1 MVRVSAARLI
11 PMDAREIVEGLAL
24 TARTAARTLVATT
37 GDTRRAA
44 LRAIADEIDARADE
58 IAAANN
64 LDIERA
70 KAESMH
76 PQMQD
81 RLLLTLDRIAGIAR
95 GARQV
100 ADLEDPLGR
109 ILKKSTLPNGLEL
122 EQITVPFGV
131 IGMVY
136 EARPNVTVDAAVIL
150 LMSGNAALL
159 RGSSTADASN
169 RVLVEV
175 MRSALAKTSISPDV
189 IQLVPSDDRATVKAL
204 LTARGKVDLVIP
216 RGSAALIRMVVDE
229 ATVPTI
235 ETGAGVC
242 HVYVDAAADLQKALP
257 IVMNSKTH
265 RPSVCN
271 AAETVLIHKGVA
283 EKFLP
288 TLLQSLHGAGVLL
301 HCDEATEKVAQSLS
315 IDTTRA
321 TAENWGTEYGVLEIN
336 VGVVDSL
343 ESAIDHIATFG
354 TQHTEAIV
362 TEDKESARKF
372 IAMSD
377 CAAVMVNASTR
388 FTDGEQ
394 MGFGAEIGISNQKL
408 HARGPMGLEAMTTTT
423 WVVTGTGQIR
433 S

>member
-1 MVRVSAARLI
+1 MSAT
-11 PMDAREIVEGLAL
+11 EIVDGLAL
-24 TARTAARTLVATT
+24 KARRAARTLSTT
-37 GDTRRAA
+37 SGAERKAA
-44 LRAIADEIDARADE
+44 LEAIAQALESRSAEILAANEEDMVNARAE
-58 IAAANN
+58 G
-64 LDIERA
+64 
-70 KAESMH
+70 MH

-81 RLLLTLDRIAGIAR
+81 RLLLTHARITGMAD

-100 ADLEDPLGR
+100 AALADPLGQVLR
-109 ILKKSTLPNGLEL
+109 KSTLPNGLEL
-122 EQITVPFGV
+122 EQISVPFGV

-159 RGSSTADASN
+159 RGSSSARNSNEILVNVIKDALSQ
-169 RVLVEV
+169 
-175 MRSALAKTSISPDV
+175 TTISPDV
-189 IQLVPSDDRATVKAL
+189 IQLVPSDNRETVTAL

-216 RGSAALIRMVVDE
+216 RGSASLIRMVIDQ

-242 HVYVDAAADLQKALP
+242 HVYVDEFADIEKALP
-257 IVMNSKTH
+257 IVINSKTH

-271 AAETVLIHKGVA
+271 AAETLLVHKAVAPIFLPMVLKALHEAGVILHCDAPTQKVA
-283 EKFLP
+283 EKFAIP
-288 TLLQSLHGAGVLL
+288 STL
-301 HCDEATEKVAQSLS
+301 ATN
-315 IDTTRA
+315 
-321 TAENWGTEYGVLEIN
+321 ENWSTEYGVLEIN

-343 ESAIDHIATFG
+343 DAAADHITQYG
-354 TQHTEAIV
+354 TNHTEAIV
-362 TEDKESARKF
+362 TENQESAARF
-372 IAMSD
+372 IALSD

-423 WVVTGTGQIR
+423 WIVTGTGQIR

>member
-1 MVRVSAARLI
+1 
-11 PMDAREIVEGLAL
+11 MDATAIVEGLAL
-24 TARTAARTLVATT
+24 TARSAARTLVASSA
-37 GDTRRAA
+37 DTRRQA
-44 LRAIADEIDARADE
+44 LRAIAAALEDRSDEIL
-58 IAAANN
+58 AANS
-64 LDIERA
+64 LDMQRA
-70 KAESMH
+70 KDESMH

-81 RLLLTLDRIAGIAR
+81 RLLLTRERVTGMAN

-122 EQITVPFGV
+122 EQISVPFGV

-169 RVLVEV
+169 KILIEV
-175 MRSALAKTSISPDV
+175 MRSALATTTISPDV
-189 IQLVPSDDRATVKAL
+189 LQLVPSDDRATVKAL

-216 RGSAALIRMVVDE
+216 RGSASLIRMVVDE

-242 HVYVDAAADLQKALP
+242 HVYIDAAADLAKALP
-257 IVMNSKTH
+257 IVLNSKTH

-271 AAETVLIHKGVA
+271 AAETVLVHTTVA
-283 EKFLP
+283 ENFLP
-288 TLLQSLHGAGVLL
+288 TLLVALHSAGVAL
-301 HCDEATEKVAQSLS
+301 HVDPKVEAVAKSLD
-315 IDTTRA
+315 IDVTQATT
-321 TAENWGTEYGVLEIN
+321 ENWGTEYGVLEMN
-336 VGVVDSL
+336 VGIVDSL

-372 IAMSD
+372 VAMSD

-388 FTDGEQ
+388 FTDGDQ

>member
-1 MVRVSAARLI
+1 
-11 PMDAREIVEGLAL
+11 MDAREIVEGLAL
-24 TARTAARTLVATT
+24 SARTAARTLVATT
-37 GDTRRAA
+37 GEQRRQA
-44 LRAIADEIDARADE
+44 LLAIADEIDARTDE
-58 IAAANN
+58 IIAANN
-64 LDIERA
+64 RDIERA
-70 KAESMH
+70 KADSMH

-81 RLLLTLDRIAGIAR
+81 RLLLTRERIAGIAS

-100 ADLEDPLGR
+100 AALADPLGR

-122 EQITVPFGV
+122 EQMTVPFGV

-159 RGSSTADASN
+159 RGSSSANASN
-169 RVLVEV
+169 KVLIDV
-175 MRSALAKTSISPDV
+175 MKSALSKTAISPDV
-189 IQLVPSDDRATVKAL
+189 LQLVPSDDRATVQAL

-242 HVYVDAAADLQKALP
+242 HVYVDASADLAKALP

-271 AAETVLIHKGVA
+271 AAETVLIHKSVA

-288 TLLQSLHGAGVLL
+288 TLLTSLHDAGVLL
-301 HCDEATEKVAQSLS
+301 HCDQAAETVAQSLA
-315 IDTTRA
+315 IDVTRA
-321 TAENWGTEYGVLEIN
+321 TEQNWGTEYGVLEMN

-362 TEDKESARKF
+362 TEDKESARRF

-423 WVVTGTGQIR
+423 WIVTGTGQIR

>member
-1 MVRVSAARLI
+1 
-11 PMDAREIVEGLAL
+11 MDSVALVEGLAL
-24 TARTAARTLVATT
+24 TARSAARTLSTAT
-37 GDTRRAA
+37 GGERKAA
-44 LRAIADEIDARADE
+44 LEAIAQALEARSGEILAANEIDMANARAE
-58 IAAANN
+58 
-64 LDIERA
+64 
-70 KAESMH
+70 KMH

-81 RLLLTLDRIAGIAR
+81 RLLLTAERISGMAS

-100 ADLEDPLGR
+100 AALEDPLGR
-109 ILKKSTLPNGLEL
+109 TLKESNLPNGLHL
-122 EQITVPFGV
+122 RQTTVPFGV

-159 RGSSTADASN
+159 RGSSTARNSN
-169 RVLVEV
+169 EILINV
-175 MRSALAKTSISPDV
+175 MKDALATTKINPDV
-189 IQLVPSDDRATVKAL
+189 LQLVPSEDRSTVKAL

-216 RGSAALIRMVVDE
+216 RGSAQLIRMVVDE

-242 HVYVDAAADLQKALP
+242 HVFVDEFADLNKALP
-257 IVMNSKTH
+257 IVLNSKTH

-271 AAETVLIHKGVA
+271 AAETLLVHKAIAPTFLPLALKALSDAGVALHGDPTVQKVA
-283 EKFLP
+283 EKF
-288 TLLQSLHGAGVLL
+288 GVASTP
-301 HCDEATEKVAQSLS
+301 ATEA
-315 IDTTRA
+315 
-321 TAENWGTEYGVLEIN
+321 NWCTEYGILEMN
-336 VGVVDSL
+336 VAVVDSVD
-343 ESAIDHIATFG
+343 AAADHIAKYG
-354 TQHTEAIV
+354 TNHTEAIV
-362 TEDKESARKF
+362 TESQANADRF
-372 IAMSD
+372 IALAD

-423 WVVTGTGQIR
+423 WIVTGNGQIR

>member
-1 MVRVSAARLI
+1 MSATELI
-11 PMDAREIVEGLAL
+11 AELAT
-24 TARTAARTLVATT
+24 TARKAARTLSTAT
-37 GDTRRAA
+37 GAERKAA
-44 LRAIADEIDARADE
+44 LEAIAQAIESRSAEIL
-58 IAAANN
+58 AANE
-64 LDIERA
+64 LDMVNARSED
-70 KAESMH
+70 MH

-81 RLLLTLDRIAGIAR
+81 RLLLNADRIKGIAG

-100 ADLEDPLGR
+100 AALADPLGQVLR
-109 ILKKSTLPNGLEL
+109 KSTLPNGLEL
-122 EQITVPFGV
+122 EQISVPFGV

-159 RGSSTADASN
+159 RGSSTARHSN
-169 RVLVEV
+169 EILVNV
-175 MRSALAKTSISPDV
+175 MKDALATTKISPDV
-189 IQLVPSDDRATVKAL
+189 IQLVPSEDRATTKAL

-242 HVYVDAAADLQKALP
+242 HVYVDEFADIEKALP
-257 IVMNSKTH
+257 ILVNSKTH

-271 AAETVLIHKGVA
+271 AAETLLVHQAIA
-283 EKFLP
+283 PTFLP
-288 TLLQSLHGAGVLL
+288 IALKALSDAGVIL
-301 HCDEATEKVAQSLS
+301 HSDATAQKVADTFKIASTVATEA
-315 IDTTRA
+315 
-321 TAENWGTEYGVLEIN
+321 NWSTEYGVLEMN
-336 VGVVDSL
+336 VAVVDSVD
-343 ESAIDHIATFG
+343 AAADHIARYG
-354 TQHTEAIV
+354 TNHTEAIV
-362 TEDKESARKF
+362 TENKANAARF
-372 IAMSD
+372 IALSD
-377 CAAVMVNASTR
+377 CAAVMVNTSTR

-423 WVVTGTGQIR
+423 WIVTGNGQIR

>member
-1 MVRVSAARLI
+1 MDSQVLVAEIADRARQ
-11 PMDAREIVEGLAL
+11 
-24 TARTAARTLVATT
+24 AARTLAIAS
-37 GDTRRAA
+37 GSERKAA
-44 LRAIADEIDARADE
+44 LEAIAQSLLARQGEILAANELDMANARAED
-58 IAAANN
+58 
-64 LDIERA
+64 
-70 KAESMH
+70 MH

-81 RLLLTLDRIAGIAR
+81 RLLLTTDRIAGMAD

-100 ADLEDPLGR
+100 AALNDPLGR
-109 ILKKSTLPNGLEL
+109 VLNESTLPNGLHL
-122 EQITVPFGV
+122 RQISVPFGV

-159 RGSSTADASN
+159 RGSSTARNSN
-169 RVLVEV
+169 EILINV
-175 MRSALAKTSISPDV
+175 MKDALALTSIDPEV
-189 IQLVPSDDRATVKAL
+189 LQLVPSEDRSTVKAL

-216 RGSAALIRMVVDE
+216 RGSAQLIRMVVDE

-242 HVYVDAAADLQKALP
+242 HVYVDESADIEKAIP
-257 IVMNSKTH
+257 ILLNSKTH

-271 AAETVLIHKGVA
+271 AAETLLVHKAIAPSFLPLALKALHDAGVTLHGDSTAQKVA
-283 EKFLP
+283 EKFDIP
-288 TLLQSLHGAGVLL
+288 STPAV
-301 HCDEATEKVAQSLS
+301 E
-315 IDTTRA
+315 
-321 TAENWGTEYGVLEIN
+321 ENWSTEYGVLEMN
-336 VGVVDSL
+336 VAVVDSL
-343 ESAIDHIATFG
+343 NSAADHIARYG
-354 TQHTEAIV
+354 TNHTEAIV
-362 TEDKESARKF
+362 TEDQASADRF
-372 IAMSD
+372 IALSD

-423 WVVTGTGQIR
+423 WIVTGSGQIR